1 VSVIDRYS
9 HPAVAE
15 WPRRFNVAPGQAAP
29 ITLPG
34 EPPRLARWELLA
46 PWRGHGG
53 VRPPPIRTAQLTEI
67 ARTPVLAR
75 ARRCLVAGDGWYAK
89 AKLGKAIHAWWIHG
103 ATAFAGLTTTHKED
117 GIEAFAIVMVPAPA
131 ALRAYSEL
139 LPAGGGVAWLAG
151 GDPDEIAWRA
161 VEISRHFEDIA
172 HDDERCI
179 APVGN
184 PNQGS
189 LF

>member
-1 VSVIDRYS
+1 MIDRYA
-9 HPAVAE
+9 HPAGAE
-15 WPRRFNVAPGQAAP
+15 WPRRFNVAPGQNAP
-29 ITLPG
+29 IALAG

-53 VRPPPIRTAQLTEI
+53 VRPPPIRTARLAEI

-75 ARRCLVAGDGWYAK
+75 ARRCLVQGDGWYAK

-103 ATAFAGLTTTHKED
+103 ATAFAGLVATHKDD

-131 ALRAYSEL
+131 PLRAYSEL
-139 LPAGGGVAWLAG
+139 LPAGAGEAWLADG
-151 GDPDEIAWRA
+151 AVDEVGWRA
-161 VEISRHFEDIA
+161 VEISRYFEDAA
-172 HDDERCI
+172 HDDARCI
-179 APVGN
+179 APLAN

>member
-1 VSVIDRYS
+1 MIERYT

-15 WPRRFNVAPGQAAP
+15 MPRRFNVAPGQVAP
-29 ITLPG
+29 ITLAG
-34 EPPRLARWELLA
+34 EPPHAARWELLA

-53 VRPPPIRTAQLTEI
+53 VRPPPIRTARLTEI

-75 ARRCLVAGDGWYAK
+75 ARRCLVHGDGWYAK
-89 AKLGKAIHAWWIHG
+89 AKLGKATHAWWIHG
-103 ATAFAGLTTTHKED
+103 ATAFAGLVATHKED
-117 GIEAFAIVMVPAPA
+117 RVEAFAIVMVPAPA
-131 ALRAYSEL
+131 ALRTCCEL
-139 LPAGGGVAWLAG
+139 LPAAAGDAWLAG
-151 GDPDEIAWRA
+151 GAPEDIAWRA
-161 VEISRHFEDIA
+161 VEVSRYFEDVA

-179 APVGN
+179 VPLGN

>member
-1 VSVIDRYS
+1 VIDRYT
-9 HPAVAE
+9 HPAGPE
-15 WPRRFNVAPGQAAP
+15 WPRRFNVAPGQNAP
-29 ITLPG
+29 ITVAG

-53 VRPPPIRTAQLTEI
+53 VRPPPIRTARLSEI

-75 ARRCLVAGDGWYAK
+75 ARRCLVHGDGWYAK
-89 AKLGKAIHAWWIHG
+89 AKLGKAVHAWWIHG
-103 ATAFAGLTTTHKED
+103 ATAFAGLAATHKDD
-117 GIEAFAIVMVPAPA
+117 GVEAFAIVMVPAPD

-139 LPAGGGVAWLAG
+139 LPAGAGEAWLADG
-151 GDPDEIAWRA
+151 AIADVAWRA
-161 VEISRHFEDIA
+161 VEVSRYFEDVA
-172 HDDERCI
+172 HDDDRCI
-179 APVGN
+179 APLGN